1 MQCDFTRPYHCLNNG
16 GAFKFGFRIDRSIQV
31 QSEMTPFTGLA
42 DDTKNPSTFMVIDAN
57 RPMADPLRL
66 RVEDLHPEIT
76 EAAGD

>member
-1 MQCDFTRPYHCLNNG
+1 
-16 GAFKFGFRIDRSIQV
+16 
-31 QSEMTPFTGLA
+31 MTPFTGLA